1 MANILDLAERF
12 IESKCCIAADSKSL
26 IRWGLKNGLVKAP
39 RPSLGT
45 DYNWQLSRRIRRQEA
60 DKLKKQ
66 KQLKELVERCTK

>member
-12 IESKCCIAADSKSL
+12 IASKCCIGEDAKGL
-26 IRWGLKNGLVKAP
+26 IRWGLKNGLVKQA

-60 DKLKKQ
+60 DKVRKQ
-66 KQLKELVERCTK
+66 NKLKELVERCTK

>member
-1 MANILDLAERF
+1 MANILDLAESF
-12 IESKCCIAADSKSL
+12 IASKCCIGEDAKGL
-26 IRWGLKNGLVKAP
+26 IRWGLKNGLVKQA

-66 KQLKELVERCTK
+66 KQLKELVKKCTS